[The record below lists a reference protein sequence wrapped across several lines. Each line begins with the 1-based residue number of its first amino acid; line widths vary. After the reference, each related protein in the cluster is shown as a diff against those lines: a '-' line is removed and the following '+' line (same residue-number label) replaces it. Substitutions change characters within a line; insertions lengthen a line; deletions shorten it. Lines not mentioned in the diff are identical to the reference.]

1 MKSAMKAKAM
11 KAMKVMKKPGMKA
24 MKKKAVSIIA
34 RGRAAKA
41 AVFNGR
47 KQKTVGGLKKSDLTR
62 SKRGKVVSARASA
75 RAKRNFASSGL
86 KKWADAV
93 KQARKAL
100 GLKGFVAIGGK
111 SASGKALYA
120 KTKS

>member
-1 MKSAMKAKAM
+1 
-11 KAMKVMKKPGMKA
+11 MKKAGMKA
-24 MKKKAVSIIA
+24 MKKKAVSVIA

-47 KQKTVGGLKKSDLTR
+47 KQKTVGGLKKSDLTM

-75 RAKRNFASSGL
+75 RAKRAFASSGL

-111 SASGKALYA
+111 SSAGKALYA
-120 KTKS
+120 KTKSLL